1 MDYFRLLGPLAL
13 SFRPAGSHA
22 AFCSVRPGAIAQTTG
37 SSLRAGGPARRSSSS
52 CLFRQPSVESQIAFI
67 IIFVF
72 SSVSGSCLLCPE
84 QGAPLDCWALF
95 SVFSAPLLHG
105 QVAKRPGG
113 PNRLLDSRA
122 RSEARPSELGSELAC
137 GAFFF
142 PFPLVS
148 RISRC
153 FLPLR
158 LDLPASLVPFS
169 T

>member
-1 MDYFRLLGPLAL
+1 MLPFALFALAPLLKPPDHRCVPVALHDGVPLLA
-13 SFRPAGSHA
+13 
-22 AFCSVRPGAIAQTTG
+22 
-37 SSLRAGGPARRSSSS
+37 SSSS
-52 CLFRQPSVESQIAFI
+52 AQIAFI
-67 IIFVF
+67 ITILF

-95 SVFSAPLLHG
+95 SIFSAPLLHG
-105 QVAKRPGG
+105 QAAKRPGG

-122 RSEARPSELGSELAC
+122 KSEAWPSELGSELAR

-158 LDLPASLVPFS
+158 LDLPASLVPFFA
-169 T
+169 